1 MSNTVPYAPSF
12 MPQSVASTDDN
23 GLVTDQKM
31 IDHMMLEARVS
42 REQALIMLNC
52 LYQSFQ
58 HNLLIAGKAQLK
70 DLLAVNLDA
79 EHFQP
84 SHDIITSAG
93 VNRTYKAKKPKVK
106 LRTTPSQ
113 KLITKVIEVR
123 KLKQPVTSVKKEPA

>member
-70 DLLAVNLDA
+70 DLLAIKLEESDDK
-79 EHFQP
+79 FP
-84 SHDIITSAG
+84 
-93 VNRTYKAKKPKVK
+93 KKCYHHY
-106 LRTTPSQ
+106 
-113 KLITKVIEVR
+113 END
-123 KLKQPVTSVKKEPA
+123 EDF